1 MPQTP
6 TALSQSAQR
15 RTSVTGAADGATPAA
30 APTINGFTADAGGV
44 VGTATAVA
52 GMLTHDGWAWVSGLG
67 WQSGGSVANA
77 TGTNTAAAISVAA
90 EMTARIT
97 TSWG

>member
-1 MPQTP
+1 MPQAP

-15 RTSVTGAADGATPAA
+15 RTSVTGAAEGTTPAA
-30 APTINGFTADAGGV
+30 GPTINGFVTEAGGG

-52 GMLTHDGWAWVSGLG
+52 GTLTHDGWAWVSGLG
-67 WQSGGSVANA
+67 WQSGGSLANA
-77 TGTNTAAAISVAA
+77 TGANTAAAISVAA

-97 TSWG
+97 TS